1 MASTSQPGD
10 SGNASKRRKVETEDG
25 SVLAVPGQQEPAAS
39 SSSSSPS
46 STSRKKQQ
54 LPKKKESEKEK
65 KAAEKKKPYTIRKLV
80 PPKPFP
86 TISPADSATAA
97 RSSRKEGK
105 NYICVTRKTG
115 LGAYMRRCKD
125 LIMKDG

>member
-1 MASTSQPGD
+1 MASTSQSGD

-54 LPKKKESEKEK
+54 LSKKKESEK
-65 KAAEKKKPYTIRKLV
+65 KAVKKKKPYTIRKLV